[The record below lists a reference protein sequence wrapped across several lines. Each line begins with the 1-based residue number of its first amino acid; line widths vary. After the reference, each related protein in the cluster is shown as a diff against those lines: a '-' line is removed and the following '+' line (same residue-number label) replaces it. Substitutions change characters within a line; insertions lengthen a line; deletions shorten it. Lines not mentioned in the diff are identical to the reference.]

1 MPVLIG
7 AAGGPLEDSPVGV
20 KSLPTSD
27 NGGKS
32 RPVAGDEED
41 TDFVVVAT
49 HRPAGG
55 LEVLV
60 VGELDLATT
69 PQLRATVLGELE
81 QRPSDVAVVL
91 NAVTFI
97 DSTGLIGLIDLR
109 DAVVATGRRF
119 SLVSPS
125 ESARYVLDLTGL
137 GDIFDIEE

>member
-1 MPVLIG
+1 MRVLIG
-7 AAGGPLEDSPVGV
+7 SRTASLENSPIGV
-20 KSLPTSD
+20 KSLPTSE

-32 RPVAGDEED
+32 RPVAGDGRDED
-41 TDFVVVAT
+41 FLVVAT

-81 QRPSDVAVVL
+81 QQPSDVAVVL

-109 DAVVATGRRF
+109 DAVVAAGRRF

-125 ESARYVLDLTGL
+125 EPARYVLDLTGL
-137 GDIFDIEE
+137 GDLFEIDE